1 MRKALGMGASI
12 IPVPVGSPDGLRK
25 VIAHEKGNHLKV
37 CEEWGAE
44 DTVSCFM
51 DYMLDHGVFMT
62 ARDLERQ
69 ARQVVSQ
76 VVAFKGNLRNYV

>member
-1 MRKALGMGASI
+1 
-12 IPVPVGSPDGLRK
+12 
-25 VIAHEKGNHLKV
+25 
-37 CEEWGAE
+37 
-44 DTVSCFM
+44 M

-69 ARQVVSQ
+69 ARQVISQ